1 VIKVKQP
8 RRSSE
13 KHYYIQTYL
22 FVPVQLSSGGIFMI
36 EIPKPTLGRLPLYYR
51 ALVAADDSGVEI
63 LSSAELGESAGVDS
77 AQVRKDLT
85 YFGQFGRPGVGYNVR
100 TLLLELE
107 RILGLKNP
115 NEAVLVGAGRLGM
128 AICNYPGFS
137 SYGLRIVAMFDVDPA
152 KIDLQR
158 DGLKVFPLDRLE
170 RIVGKL
176 GIQIGIITTPAASA
190 QRVANRLVASGVKAI
205 WNFAPVNLKVPPGI
219 ILRNEDLA
227 VGLATLSHYLS
238 GKK

>member
-1 VIKVKQP
+1 
-8 RRSSE
+8 
-13 KHYYIQTYL
+13 
-22 FVPVQLSSGGIFMI
+22 MI

-51 ALVAADDSGVEI
+51 VLVAAEETGVEI

-85 YFGQFGRPGVGYNVR
+85 YFGQFGRPGVGYNVAN
-100 TLLLELE
+100 LLMELE

-137 SYGLRIVAMFDVDPA
+137 RYGLKIVAMFDVDPE
-152 KIDLQR
+152 KIGQQL
-158 DGLKVFPLDRLE
+158 DGLEVFSLEKLE

-176 GIQIGIITTPAASA
+176 GIQIGIITTPAPSA
-190 QRVANRLVASGVKAI
+190 QQVAQKLVAAGVRAI

>member
-1 VIKVKQP
+1 
-8 RRSSE
+8 
-13 KHYYIQTYL
+13 
-22 FVPVQLSSGGIFMI
+22 MI

-51 ALVAADDSGVEI
+51 ALVAAHEGGIEI
-63 LSSAELGESAGVDS
+63 LSSAELGENAGVDS

-85 YFGQFGRPGVGYNVR
+85 YFGQFGRPGVGYNVAN
-100 TLLLELE
+100 LLAELE

-115 NEAVLVGAGRLGM
+115 NEAVLIGAGRLGM

-137 SYGLRIVAMFDVDPA
+137 RYGLKIVAMFDVDPE
-152 KIDLQR
+152 KIGQKL
-158 DGLKVFPLDRLE
+158 DGLEVFPLEKLE

-176 GIQIGIITTPAASA
+176 GSQIGIITTPAPSA
-190 QRVANRLVASGVKAI
+190 QQVANKLVAAGVRAI
-205 WNFAPVNLKVPPGI
+205 WNFAPVNLKVPPSI

>member
-1 VIKVKQP
+1 
-8 RRSSE
+8 
-13 KHYYIQTYL
+13 
-22 FVPVQLSSGGIFMI
+22 MI

-51 ALVAADDSGVEI
+51 VLVAAEETGVEI

-85 YFGQFGRPGVGYNVR
+85 YFGQFGRPGVGYNVAN
-100 TLLLELE
+100 LLMELE

-137 SYGLRIVAMFDVDPA
+137 RYGLKIVAMFDVDPE
-152 KIDLQR
+152 KIGQQL
-158 DGLKVFPLDRLE
+158 DGLEVFSLEKLE

-176 GIQIGIITTPAASA
+176 GIQIGIITTPAPSA
-190 QRVANRLVASGVKAI
+190 QQVAQKLVAAGVRAI

-219 ILRNEDLA
+219 ILHNEDLA

>member
-1 VIKVKQP
+1 
-8 RRSSE
+8 
-13 KHYYIQTYL
+13 
-22 FVPVQLSSGGIFMI
+22 MI

-51 ALVAADDSGVEI
+51 ALVAANEGGIEI
-63 LSSAELGESAGVDS
+63 LSSAELGENAGVDS

-85 YFGQFGRPGVGYNVR
+85 YFGQFGRPGVGYNVVN
-100 TLLLELE
+100 LLAELE

-115 NEAVLVGAGRLGM
+115 NEAVLIGAGRLGM

-137 SYGLRIVAMFDVDPA
+137 RYGLKIVAMFDVDPA
-152 KIDLQR
+152 KIGEKL
-158 DGLKVFPLDRLE
+158 DGLEVFSLEKLE

-176 GIQIGIITTPAASA
+176 GSQIGIITTPAPSA
-190 QRVANRLVASGVKAI
+190 QQVANKLVAAGVRAI
-205 WNFAPVNLKVPPGI
+205 WNFAPVNLKVPPSI